1 MPLEGLHF
9 PGSNCLL
16 EVGKAPETFALLDGI
31 VLEEVPTADD
41 NADPTID
48 DKADPTAEDMV
59 DPKIDD
65 KESDLVSCLEY
76 NLGSCLE
83 LIRVPAPSSEPLGT
97 PLGLSL

>member
-16 EVGKAPETFALLDGI
+16 EVGKFPETFVL
-31 VLEEVPTADD
+31 LEEVPIADD

-48 DKADPTAEDMV
+48 DKADPTVEDIV

-65 KESDLVSCLEY
+65 KGSDLVSCLES
-76 NLGSCLE
+76 NLESCLE
-83 LIRVPAPSSEPLGT
+83 LIRVSAPSSEPLGT